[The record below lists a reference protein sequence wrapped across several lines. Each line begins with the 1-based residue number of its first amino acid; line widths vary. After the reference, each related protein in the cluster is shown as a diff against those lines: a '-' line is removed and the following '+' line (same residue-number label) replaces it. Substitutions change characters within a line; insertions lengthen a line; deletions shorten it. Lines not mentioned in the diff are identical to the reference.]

1 MNCEQQLQFK
11 YSSWW
16 AGGTHDRY
24 NSAVGTRAHPPPY
37 QIMLDPSLVLTLMKR
52 SKCCGY
58 LRLHSHTKLY
68 INFQCS
74 FISKILLLGHHK
86 INQIWMM
93 MVLEMEQ
100 FIFTMAGKMG
110 NSIHINRFV
119 YFIQFTWQGW
129 LYPVIRR
136 ISLAERRPINL
147 KEFDNRSLHNTVVCT
162 SRSTDLNISLFFHC
176 FENLAVVLIL
186 IHCFDIFVTYACLKK
201 NNTRKCF
208 ILAFLV
214 LKYSNNTIPLHAVD
228 TFPSMWTN
236 SYRAILLCTFR
247 HV

>member
-1 MNCEQQLQFK
+1 MNNN
-11 YSSWW
+11 
-16 AGGTHDRY
+16 Y
-24 NSAVGTRAHPPPY
+24 NSNTVVDGRAAHMTDTTRQSAPEHPPPPPY

-119 YFIQFTWQGW
+119 YFIQFT
-129 LYPVIRR
+129 
-136 ISLAERRPINL
+136 
-147 KEFDNRSLHNTVVCT
+147 
-162 SRSTDLNISLFFHC
+162 
-176 FENLAVVLIL
+176 
-186 IHCFDIFVTYACLKK
+186 
-201 NNTRKCF
+201 
-208 ILAFLV
+208 
-214 LKYSNNTIPLHAVD
+214 
-228 TFPSMWTN
+228 
-236 SYRAILLCTFR
+236 
-247 HV
+247 